1 MKACDINGNIEKLAR
16 DSLARNARS
25 SRRPHSDYIETED
38 NHDDLH
44 TRGADESTMS
54 SRVAR
59 SYQPTSKSV
68 VSELSF
74 GVDLLKY
81 GDTEEDVFG
90 YEDLFDE
97 ESNLDTDP
105 DPGMLNMKSLT
116 SLKSG
121 MSELTSSLTDRHV
134 DEMMNLKASTFSDGS
149 GEGAVARRMKPPD
162 GGINRYAREMSSG
175 ERDEQRVTNAI
186 HAALMN
192 SLPTTADTRVISA
205 RRRLLRAID
214 SAFAAYWDEV
224 GQIDSYR

>member
-1 MKACDINGNIEKLAR
+1 M
-16 DSLARNARS
+16 
-25 SRRPHSDYIETED
+25 
-38 NHDDLH
+38 H

-54 SRVAR
+54 SRVAQ

-97 ESNLDTDP
+97 EEYNLDAETE
-105 DPGMLNMKSLT
+105 PGMLNMKSLT

-149 GEGAVARRMKPPD
+149 GEGAVARRVNPPG
-162 GGINRYAREMSSG
+162 GGINRYAREMSNG

-186 HAALMN
+186 HAALTG

-214 SAFAAYWDEV
+214 SAFAEYWDEV

>member
-1 MKACDINGNIEKLAR
+1 MKSCGIHGYIDTLRAR
-16 DSLARNARS
+16 DSLARDTAAS
-25 SRRPHSDYIETED
+25 HGPHSDYVEADDE
-38 NHDDLH
+38 HDDLY

-59 SYQPTSKSV
+59 GYQPTSKSV

-90 YEDLFDE
+90 YDDLLDE
-97 ESNLDTDP
+97 EYNQDADTQ
-105 DPGMLNMKSLT
+105 PGMQKSME
-116 SLKSG
+116 SLKSS
-121 MSELTSSLTDRHV
+121 MSELTSSLTDRYVH
-134 DEMMNLKASTFSDGS
+134 EITSLKASTFSDGS
-149 GEGAVARRMKPPD
+149 GEGAVARRVNLPG
-162 GGINRYAREMSSG
+162 GGINRYARGESSG
-175 ERDEQRVTNAI
+175 ERDEQKVTNAI
-186 HAALMN
+186 HAALMS

-214 SAFAAYWDEV
+214 SAFAEYWDDV